1 LTFVGI
7 VKWLELSSAQWGWQI
22 WWIVW
27 IWVGAF
33 IMRAAFNKRP
43 VVELLVRV
51 VESDRIVC
59 ESLLALSGRA
69 NRADECLI

>member
-1 LTFVGI
+1 LYPHEGKKMNDDNGSGLGASFFFALGFVLTFVGI

-33 IMRAAFNKRP
+33 IMRAAFNKR
-43 VVELLVRV
+43 LV
-51 VESDRIVC
+51 
-59 ESLLALSGRA
+59 
-69 NRADECLI
+69 